1 MRINIYELSVNLVR
15 EWLMRESIKSKFS
28 LAMEVLKVTVPYL
41 FAYWLFF
48 PLGYLQSKR
57 DRRNYVDDPN
67 YKPRVAV
74 VIPCRN
80 KRDTVYEVLESVL
93 NQSYKPSKII
103 VTDDYSTDG
112 SLDEILRFA
121 KDYFGGVTCEKVSE
135 NKEICTA
142 NNKKDGD
149 PDFILIKH
157 TKENLGKQRSLNQ
170 MISMV
175 DEGEYELTATID
187 ADTKLDK
194 DWIRNS
200 LKYHRNP
207 NVVATY
213 GWTQLWE
220 EKSYGNFINIRRF
233 DYNFFLPVYRSL
245 SNPRSNWTICGS
257 NVLYKTSILKKY
269 PIPEHMKENAAED
282 MLHAVILLSKG
293 YKIIFVPESI
303 AFPKEEVDFKG
314 FLKQSVRWFKGT
326 WYVIFDVIF
335 KNKEINN
342 NLTRL
347 YKLQIGSLFTLPY
360 YITLVDASLIFGLL
374 THDIY
379 SLIWPVIDY
388 TVYFFITLI
397 SYYKRRGYFKN
408 FNIPSLVKNYT
419 VFYLQRNLMLIP
431 YFLGLK
437 EYTSRLKNTEVW
449 EAKNK

>member
-57 DRRNYVDDPN
+57 DRKNYVDDPN

-157 TKENLGKQRSLNQ
+157 TEENLGKQRSLNQ
-170 MISMV
+170 MVSMV

-194 DWIRNS
+194 DWIKNS

-213 GWTQLWE
+213 GWVQIWE
-220 EKSYGNFINIRRF
+220 EKSYGSFVDIRRF
-233 DYNFFLPVYRSL
+233 EYNFLLPIYRNVM
-245 SNPRSNWTICGS
+245 NPRSHWTMSGS
-257 NVLYKTSILKKY
+257 NILYKTSVLKKY
-269 PIPEHMKENAAED
+269 PVPEDMKENAAED
-282 MLHAVILLSKG
+282 MLHTVILQSKG
-293 YKIIFVPESI
+293 YKIIFVPEAMAYSQ
-303 AFPKEEVDFKG
+303 EEVDFKG
-314 FLKQSVRWFKGT
+314 FLKQSGRWFKGA
-326 WYVIFDVIF
+326 WYVLLDYALKD
-335 KNKEINN
+335 KNIEKNMTT
-342 NLTRL
+342 LH
-347 YKLQIGSLFTLPY
+347 KLQIGAYFTLPY
-360 YITLVDASLIFGLL
+360 YEAVLNYALAEGIITKQMSYLMWPILDFSAYLIL
-374 THDIY
+374 TSIGY
-379 SLIWPVIDY
+379 RNY
-388 TVYFFITLI
+388 KKYFNNKRLYFI
-397 SYYKRRGYFKN
+397 KN
-408 FNIPSLVKNYT
+408 FPRYYIERHLS
-419 VFYLQRNLMLIP
+419 LIP
-431 YFLGLK
+431 YFVGLR
-437 EYTSRLKNTEVW
+437 EYFKLRSKAGKVVKYPL
-449 EAKNK
+449 